1 MTRVSSKCIFIILLA
16 VPLVFYLPYMCLSPE
31 EEFHNATSTVQE
43 HHYVATSLNN
53 LARLYFL
60 QGKYVEA
67 QPLYK
72 RTLKKYENEL
82 GQEQTSPPVAPAEQT
97 SEYPVEKT
105 PRNIHKH
112 TDPIAPILLGIVI
125 ILVAA
130 KIGGGIFEKIG
141 QPAVLGEL
149 VLGII
154 IGNLAYFTGW
164 EFFAPLRN
172 HTFVDLL
179 ARFGVIILLF
189 EIGLETNIRDI
200 VKVGLSSF
208 LVALGGIVTPFILGY
223 FTSLYFFPDAGFS
236 LHLFVGATLCATSV
250 GIKARVFKDLGKLQ
264 TTESSILMGAAVLDD
279 IIVLFILAIVTDIVV
294 TESVDPFHVVQT
306 SIFSILF
313 LVGAILMGFKLA
325 PFLGYYTSRKK
336 VEGWKLIAAIVFCL
350 SLSYIANLIGLA
362 TIVGAFAAGLILR
375 KVRFKDLKGVEHGM
389 NEVVRPASF
398 VFVPIFFLLIGMQI
412 KLETF
417 SDIYVLKIALA
428 ITIAAILGKQV
439 CGLCVLEKGLNRIS
453 IGVAMIPRGEITLI
467 FAGIGK
473 SIGVI
478 SDTIFSAL
486 IIMVIITTLITPP
499 ALRLSMLRTPT
510 TKND

>member
-1 MTRVSSKCIFIILLA
+1 MTKVLSKCIFIILLT
-16 VPLVFYLPYMCLSPE
+16 VPLVFYLPYVCLSPE

-60 QGKYVEA
+60 QGEYVEA
-67 QPLYK
+67 EPLYK
-72 RTLKKYENEL
+72 RALKIYENEL
-82 GQEQTSPPVAPAEQT
+82 GQEQTSPPVASAEQT
-97 SEYPVEKT
+97 SKHQVEKMD
-105 PRNIHKH
+105 REAHGH

-125 ILVAA
+125 ILAAA

-141 QPAVLGEL
+141 QPSVLGEL

-179 ARFGVIILLF
+179 ARLGVIILLF
-189 EIGLETNIRDI
+189 EIGLETNIRDM
-200 VKVGLSSF
+200 VRVGLSSF
-208 LVALGGIVTPFILGY
+208 LVAVGGIIAPFILGY
-223 FTSLYFFPDAGFS
+223 FTSLYFFPGAAMS
-236 LHLFVGATLCATSV
+236 VHLFVGATLCATSV
-250 GIKARVFKDLGKLQ
+250 GIKARVLKDLGKLQ
-264 TTESSILMGAAVLDD
+264 TIEAKIILGAAVLDD

-294 TESVDPFHVVQT
+294 TGSVDPFHIART

-313 LVGAILMGFKLA
+313 LSGAIFMGLKLA
-325 PFLGYYTSRKK
+325 PLLGYYTTHTKLES
-336 VEGWKLIAAIVFCL
+336 WKLTMAIVFCL
-350 SLSYIANLIGLA
+350 LLSYIANLIGLA

-375 KVRFKDLKGVEHGM
+375 EVRFKDLKGGEHGIQ
-389 NEVVRPASF
+389 EVMRPASF

-412 KLETF
+412 KLELF
-417 SDIYVLKIALA
+417 FDMHVLKVSLA
-428 ITIAAILGKQV
+428 ITLAAIIGKQV
-439 CGLCVLEKGLNRIS
+439 CGLCALEKGLNRIA
-453 IGVAMIPRGEITLI
+453 IGIAMIPRAEVTLI

-499 ALRLSMLRTPT
+499 ALRLAMSGMPS
-510 TKND
+510 TKKD

>member
-1 MTRVSSKCIFIILLA
+1 MTRALSKCIFIIILA
-16 VPLVFYLPYMCLSPE
+16 APLVFCTHSIYSSPE
-31 EEFHNATSTVQE
+31 EESGNSTSTV
-43 HHYVATSLNN
+43 H
-53 LARLYFL
+53 
-60 QGKYVEA
+60 
-67 QPLYK
+67 
-72 RTLKKYENEL
+72 
-82 GQEQTSPPVAPAEQT
+82 EQTSHPASATQMYK
-97 SEYPVEKT
+97 YPINKT
-105 PRNIHKH
+105 DKKVHGH
-112 TDPIAPILLGIVI
+112 GDPIAPILLGIVI
-125 ILVAA
+125 ILAAA

-172 HTFVDLL
+172 HTFVDLF

-189 EIGLETNIRDI
+189 EIGLETEIRDI

-236 LHLFVGATLCATSV
+236 VHLFVGATLCATSV

-264 TTESSILMGAAVLDD
+264 TTESSILMGAAVIDD

-294 TESVDPFHVVQT
+294 AGSVDPFPVIRT

-313 LVGAILMGFKLA
+313 LVGAILMGLKLA
-325 PFLGYYTSRKK
+325 HFLGYYTKHRKA
-336 VEGWKLIAAIVFCL
+336 EGWKLAMAIVFCL
-350 SLSYIANLIGLA
+350 LLSYTANLIGLA

-375 KVRFKDLKGVEHGM
+375 EVRFKDLKGGEHGIQ
-389 NEVVRPASF
+389 EILRPASF
-398 VFVPIFFLLIGMQI
+398 VFVPVFFLLIGMKI
-412 KLETF
+412 KLEIF
-417 SDIYVLKIALA
+417 GNLSVLKLALA

-439 CGLCVLEKGLNRIS
+439 CGLCALGKGLNRIA
-453 IGVAMIPRGEITLI
+453 IGVAMIPRGEVTLI

-499 ALRLSMLRTPT
+499 LLRLLMSGTPST
-510 TKND
+510 QKD

>member
-1 MTRVSSKCIFIILLA
+1 MTKVSSKCIFIILLA
-16 VPLVFYLPYMCLSPE
+16 APLVFYISHIYSSPE
-31 EEFHNATSTVQE
+31 EEPRNSVSTVQE
-43 HHYVATSLNN
+43 QTSLQDS
-53 LARLYFL
+53 Y
-60 QGKYVEA
+60 
-67 QPLYK
+67 
-72 RTLKKYENEL
+72 TT
-82 GQEQTSPPVAPAEQT
+82 QTQKHSI
-97 SEYPVEKT
+97 EKT
-105 PRNIHKH
+105 DRVLHGH
-112 TDPIAPILLGIVI
+112 EDPIAPILLGIVI

-130 KIGGGIFEKIG
+130 KFGGGIFEKIG

-208 LVALGGIVTPFILGY
+208 LVALGGVLTPFILGY

-236 LHLFVGATLCATSV
+236 VHLFVGATLCATSV

-264 TTESSILMGAAVLDD
+264 TAESSIIMGAAVFDD

-294 TESVDPFHVVQT
+294 TGSVDFFPVVQT

-313 LVGAILMGFKLA
+313 LAGAIFMGLKLA
-325 PFLGYYTSRKK
+325 PLLGYYTRHMR
-336 VEGWKLIAAIVFCL
+336 VEGWKLAMAIVFCL
-350 SLSYIANLIGLA
+350 LLAYIANLIGLA

-375 KVRFKDLKGVEHGM
+375 EARFKDLKGGEHGM
-389 NEVVRPASF
+389 QEILRPASF
-398 VFVPIFFLLIGMQI
+398 VFVPIYFLLIGMQI
-412 KLETF
+412 KLELF
-417 SDIYVLKIALA
+417 YDKHVLMVSLA
-428 ITIAAILGKQV
+428 ITLAAIIGKQV
-439 CGLCVLEKGLNRIS
+439 CGLCVLDKGLNRIA
-453 IGVAMIPRGEITLI
+453 IGVAMIPRGEVTLI

-473 SIGVI
+473 SLGII
-478 SDTIFSAL
+478 SDVIFSAL

-499 ALRLSMLRTPT
+499 ALRLAMSRTSPDT
-510 TKND
+510 RD

>member
-1 MTRVSSKCIFIILLA
+1 MTRVLSKYTLIILLA
-16 VPLVFYLPYMCLSPE
+16 VPLVFYLPYVCLSPK

-72 RTLKKYENEL
+72 RALKKYKNEL
-82 GQEQTSPPVAPAEQT
+82 GQEQISPPVAPAEQI
-97 SEYPVEKT
+97 SEYPVEKM
-105 PRNIHKH
+105 PRVIHKH
-112 TDPIAPILLGIVI
+112 TDPIAPILLSIVI

-236 LHLFVGATLCATSV
+236 VHLFVGATLCATSV

-294 TESVDPFHVVQT
+294 MGSVDPFHVVQT

-313 LVGAILMGFKLA
+313 LVGAIVMGFKLA

-398 VFVPIFFLLIGMQI
+398 VFVPLFFLLVGMQI
-412 KLETF
+412 KLELF
-417 SDIYVLKIALA
+417 GDISVLKIALA

-439 CGLCVLEKGLNRIS
+439 CGLCALGKGLNRIA
-453 IGVAMIPRGEITLI
+453 IGVAMIPRGEVTLI

-473 SIGVI
+473 SIGI
-478 SDTIFSAL
+478 LSDAVFSSL

-499 ALRLSMLRTPT
+499 TLRLAMSRTSPEN
-510 TKND
+510 KE

>member
-1 MTRVSSKCIFIILLA
+1 M
-16 VPLVFYLPYMCLSPE
+16 
-31 EEFHNATSTVQE
+31 
-43 HHYVATSLNN
+43 
-53 LARLYFL
+53 
-60 QGKYVEA
+60 
-67 QPLYK
+67 
-72 RTLKKYENEL
+72 
-82 GQEQTSPPVAPAEQT
+82 
-97 SEYPVEKT
+97 

-236 LHLFVGATLCATSV
+236 VHLFVGATLCATSV

-294 TESVDPFHVVQT
+294 TGSVGPFHVVQT

-417 SDIYVLKIALA
+417 GDIYVLKIALA

-439 CGLCVLEKGLNRIS
+439 CGLCALGKGLNRIA
-453 IGVAMIPRGEITLI
+453 IGVAMIPRGEVTLI

-486 IIMVIITTLITPP
+486 IIMVIFTTLITPP
-499 ALRLSMLRTPT
+499 SLRWAMSRTPSEQ
-510 TKND
+510 KD

>member
-1 MTRVSSKCIFIILLA
+1 MTRALSKCIFIIILA
-16 VPLVFYLPYMCLSPE
+16 SPLVFYTHSIYSSPE
-31 EEFHNATSTVQE
+31 EKSGNSTSTVHERTSQPAS
-43 HHYVATSLNN
+43 ATQT
-53 LARLYFL
+53 Y
-60 QGKYVEA
+60 KY
-67 QPLYK
+67 PIDK
-72 RTLKKYENEL
+72 TDKKVHGHED
-82 GQEQTSPPVAPAEQT
+82 PV
-97 SEYPVEKT
+97 
-105 PRNIHKH
+105 
-112 TDPIAPILLGIVI
+112 APILLGIVI
-125 ILVAA
+125 ILAAA

-172 HTFVDLL
+172 HTFVDLF

-189 EIGLETNIRDI
+189 EIGLETEIRDI

-236 LHLFVGATLCATSV
+236 VHLFVGATLCATSV

-264 TTESSILMGAAVLDD
+264 TTESSIVMGAAVFDD
-279 IIVLFILAIVTDIVV
+279 IMVLFILAVVTDIVV
-294 TESVDPFHVVQT
+294 AGSVDPFPVIRT

-313 LVGAILMGFKLA
+313 LVGAILMGLKLA
-325 PFLGYYTSRKK
+325 PFLGYYTKYRKA
-336 VEGWKLIAAIVFCL
+336 EGWKLAMAIVFCL
-350 SLSYIANLIGLA
+350 LLSYTANLIGLA

-375 KVRFKDLKGVEHGM
+375 EVRFKDLKGGEHGIQ
-389 NEVVRPASF
+389 EILRPASF
-398 VFVPIFFLLIGMQI
+398 VFVPVFFLLIGMKI
-412 KLETF
+412 KLEIF
-417 SDIYVLKIALA
+417 GDLSVLKVALA

-439 CGLCVLEKGLNRIS
+439 CGLCALGKGLNRVA
-453 IGVAMIPRGEITLI
+453 IGVAMIPRGEVTLI

-473 SIGVI
+473 SIGVV

-499 ALRLSMLRTPT
+499 LLRLLMSGTPST
-510 TKND
+510 QKD

>member
-1 MTRVSSKCIFIILLA
+1 MTKVLSKYTFIILLS
-16 VPLVFYLPYMCLSPE
+16 VPLVFYISHIYSSPE
-31 EEFHNATSTVQE
+31 EESCNTTSTVQE

-53 LARLYFL
+53 LARLFFL

-72 RTLKKYENEL
+72 RALNKYENEL
-82 GQEQTSPPVAPAEQT
+82 GQEQTSPPVVPAEQT
-97 SEYPVEKT
+97 SKYPGKKM
-105 PRNIHKH
+105 PRDIHKH

-189 EIGLETNIRDI
+189 EIGLETNMRDI
-200 VKVGLSSF
+200 VKVGLSSL
-208 LVALGGIVTPFILGY
+208 LVAVGGVVTPFILGY

-236 LHLFVGATLCATSV
+236 VHLFVGATLCATSV

-264 TTESSILMGAAVLDD
+264 TTESSIVMGAAVLDD

-294 TESVDPFHVVQT
+294 AGSVDLFPIVQT

-313 LVGAILMGFKLA
+313 LSGAIFMGLKLA
-325 PFLGYYTSRKK
+325 PLLGYYTTRTK
-336 VEGWKLIAAIVFCL
+336 VEGWKLAMTIVFCL
-350 SLSYIANLIGLA
+350 LLSYVANLIGLA

-375 KVRFKDLKGVEHGM
+375 EVRFKDLKGGEHGM
-389 NEVVRPASF
+389 QEILRPASF
-398 VFVPIFFLLIGMQI
+398 VFVPVYFLLIGMQI
-412 KLETF
+412 KLELF
-417 SDIYVLKIALA
+417 YDKHVLLVSLA
-428 ITIAAILGKQV
+428 ITLAAIIGKQV
-439 CGLCVLEKGLNRIS
+439 CGLCVLEKGLNRIA
-453 IGVAMIPRGEITLI
+453 IGVAMIPRGEVTLI

-478 SDTIFSAL
+478 SDTIFTAL
-486 IIMVIITTLITPP
+486 IMMVIITTLITPP
-499 ALRLSMLRTPT
+499 ALRLSMSRTPST
-510 TKND
+510 QKD

>member
-1 MTRVSSKCIFIILLA
+1 MTRVLSKYTLIILLA
-16 VPLVFYLPYMCLSPE
+16 VPLVFYILHIYSSPE
-31 EEFHNATSTVQE
+31 EESHNATSTVQE

-72 RTLKKYENEL
+72 RALKKYKNEL
-82 GQEQTSPPVAPAEQT
+82 GQEQISPPVAPAEQI
-97 SEYPVEKT
+97 SEYPVEKM
-105 PRNIHKH
+105 PRVIHKH
-112 TDPIAPILLGIVI
+112 TDPIAPILLSIVI

-130 KIGGGIFEKIG
+130 KFGGGIFEKIG

-208 LVALGGIVTPFILGY
+208 LVALGGIVAPFILGY

-236 LHLFVGATLCATSV
+236 VHLFVGATLCATSV

-294 TESVDPFHVVQT
+294 MGSVDPFHVVQT

-313 LVGAILMGFKLA
+313 LVGAIVMGFKLA

-398 VFVPIFFLLIGMQI
+398 VFVPLFFLLVGMQI
-412 KLETF
+412 KLELF
-417 SDIYVLKIALA
+417 GDISVLKIALA

-439 CGLCVLEKGLNRIS
+439 CGLCALGKGLNRIA
-453 IGVAMIPRGEITLI
+453 IGVAMIPRGEVTLI

-473 SIGVI
+473 SIGVL
-478 SDTIFSAL
+478 SDAVFSSL
-486 IIMVIITTLITPP
+486 IIMVIFTTLITPP
-499 ALRLSMLRTPT
+499 ALKLAMSRTSLE
-510 TKND
+510 KRD

>member
-1 MTRVSSKCIFIILLA
+1 MTKVLSKYILIILLA
-16 VPLVFYLPYMCLSPE
+16 VPLVFYLPYVCLSPE

-72 RTLKKYENEL
+72 RALKKYENEP
-82 GQEQTSPPVAPAEQT
+82 GQEQTSLPVAPAEQT
-97 SEYPVEKT
+97 SEYLAEKM
-105 PRNIHKH
+105 PGDIHKH

-130 KIGGGIFEKIG
+130 KFGGGIFEKIG

-154 IGNLAYFTGW
+154 VGNLAYFTGW

-189 EIGLETNIRDI
+189 EIGLETNIRDM
-200 VKVGLSSF
+200 VRVGLSSL
-208 LVALGGIVTPFILGY
+208 LVALSGIITPFILGY

-236 LHLFVGATLCATSV
+236 VHLFVGATLCATSV

-264 TTESSILMGAAVLDD
+264 TTESSIVMGAAVFDD

-294 TESVDPFHVVQT
+294 TGSVDPFPVIQT

-313 LVGAILMGFKLA
+313 LVGAIFMGLKLA
-325 PFLGYYTSRKK
+325 PLLGYYTTHMN
-336 VEGWKLIAAIVFCL
+336 VEGWKLAMAIVFCL
-350 SLSYIANLIGLA
+350 LLSYIANLIGLA

-375 KVRFKDLKGVEHGM
+375 EVRFKDLKGGEHGIQEIM
-389 NEVVRPASF
+389 RPASF
-398 VFVPIFFLLIGMQI
+398 VFVPVFFLLIGMQI
-412 KLETF
+412 KLELF
-417 SDIYVLKIALA
+417 FDMHVLTVSLA
-428 ITIAAILGKQV
+428 ITLAAIIGKQV
-439 CGLCVLEKGLNRIS
+439 CGLCALEKGLNRIA
-453 IGVAMIPRGEITLI
+453 IGIAMIPRGEVTLI

-486 IIMVIITTLITPP
+486 IMMVIITTLITPP
-499 ALRLSMLRTPT
+499 ALRLSMSRTPST
-510 TKND
+510 PKD

>member
-1 MTRVSSKCIFIILLA
+1 MIKVLSKCIFVILL
-16 VPLVFYLPYMCLSPE
+16 VLPLVFYLPYVSLSPE
-31 EEFHNATSTVQE
+31 EEFHNTTATVQA
-43 HHYVATSLNN
+43 HHNVATSMNN

-60 QGKYVEA
+60 QEKYVEA

-72 RTLKKYENEL
+72 RALKKYENKL
-82 GQEQTSPPVAPAEQT
+82 DQEQTSPPVT
-97 SEYPVEKT
+97 SSMKKSKYQIEKME
-105 PRNIHKH
+105 REVHGY

-125 ILVAA
+125 ILAAA

-164 EFFAPLRN
+164 EFFATLRN

-179 ARFGVIILLF
+179 ARFGVLILLF
-189 EIGLETNIRDI
+189 DIGLETDIRDM

-208 LVALGGIVTPFILGY
+208 LVALGGTVTPFILGY

-236 LHLFVGATLCATSV
+236 VHLFVGATLCATSV
-250 GIKARVFKDLGKLQ
+250 GIKARVFKDMGKLQ
-264 TTESSILMGAAVLDD
+264 TAESNIVMGAAVFDD
-279 IIVLFILAIVTDIVV
+279 IIVLFILAIVTDIVI
-294 TESVDPFHVVQT
+294 TGSVDPFPVVQI
-306 SIFSILF
+306 SVFSILF
-313 LVGAILMGFKLA
+313 LVGAIFMGLKLS
-325 PFLGYYTSRKK
+325 PLLGYYTTHRKA
-336 VEGWKLIAAIVFCL
+336 EGWKLSIAIVFCL
-350 SLSYIANLIGLA
+350 LLSYVANLIGLA

-375 KVRFKDLKGVEHGM
+375 EVRFRDLKGEEHGM
-389 NEVVRPASF
+389 QEILRPASF
-398 VFVPIFFLLIGMQI
+398 VFVPVYFLLIGMQI
-412 KLETF
+412 KLELF
-417 SDIYVLKIALA
+417 YDMHVLIVSLA
-428 ITIAAILGKQV
+428 ITLVATISKQV
-439 CGLCVLEKGLNRIS
+439 CGLCVLEKGLNRIA
-453 IGVAMIPRGEITLI
+453 IGIAMIPRGEVTLV

-499 ALRLSMLRTPT
+499 ALRLSMSRTPSVQ
-510 TKND
+510 KD

>member
-1 MTRVSSKCIFIILLA
+1 MTKVLSKYILIILLT
-16 VPLVFYLPYMCLSPE
+16 VPLVFYLPYVCFSPR
-31 EEFHNATSTVQE
+31 EEFHNATSKVKE
-43 HHYVATSLNN
+43 HHYVTTSLNN
-53 LARLYFL
+53 LAKLYFL

-72 RTLKKYENEL
+72 RALKKYENGL
-82 GQEQTSPPVAPAEQT
+82 GEGQTSPPVAPAEQT
-97 SEYPVEKT
+97 SEYPVEKI
-105 PRNIHKH
+105 PRDIHKH

-125 ILVAA
+125 ILGAA
-130 KIGGGIFEKIG
+130 KFGGGIFEKIG

-179 ARFGVIILLF
+179 ARFGAIILLF

-236 LHLFVGATLCATSV
+236 VHLFVGATLCATSV

-264 TTESSILMGAAVLDD
+264 TTESNIIMGAAVFDD
-279 IIVLFILAIVTDIVV
+279 IIALFILAIVTDIVV
-294 TESVDPFHVVQT
+294 TGSVDPFPVVQT
-306 SIFSILF
+306 SVFSILF
-313 LVGAILMGFKLA
+313 LLGAIFMGFKLA
-325 PFLGYYTSRKK
+325 PFLGHYTSRMK
-336 VEGWKLIAAIVFCL
+336 VEGWKLIGAIVFCL
-350 SLSYIANLIGLA
+350 ILSYIANLIGLA

-375 KVRFKDLKGVEHGM
+375 EVRFKDLKGGEHGM
-389 NEVVRPASF
+389 KEIIRPASF
-398 VFVPIFFLLIGMQI
+398 IFVPVFFLLIGMQT
-412 KLETF
+412 KLEVF
-417 SDIYVLKIALA
+417 AHASDLWVAAA
-428 ITIAAILGKQV
+428 ITMAAILGKQV
-439 CGLCVLEKGLNRIS
+439 CGLCALEKGLNRIA
-453 IGVAMIPRGEITLI
+453 IGVAMIPRGEVTLI

-486 IIMVIITTLITPP
+486 IMMVIITTLITPP
-499 ALRLSMLRTPT
+499 ALRLSMSRMPSTQ
-510 TKND
+510 KD

>member
-1 MTRVSSKCIFIILLA
+1 MTKVLSKYTFIILLS
-16 VPLVFYLPYMCLSPE
+16 VPLVFYISHIYSSPE
-31 EEFHNATSTVQE
+31 EESCNTTSTVQE

-53 LARLYFL
+53 LARLFFL

-72 RTLKKYENEL
+72 RALNKYENEL
-82 GQEQTSPPVAPAEQT
+82 GQEKTSPPVVPAET
-97 SEYPVEKT
+97 SKYPEKRM
-105 PRNIHKH
+105 PRGIHKH

-189 EIGLETNIRDI
+189 EIGLETNMRDI
-200 VKVGLSSF
+200 VKVGLSSL
-208 LVALGGIVTPFILGY
+208 LVAVGGVVTPFILGY

-236 LHLFVGATLCATSV
+236 VHLFVGATLCATSV

-264 TTESSILMGAAVLDD
+264 TTESSIVMGAAVLDD

-294 TESVDPFHVVQT
+294 AGSVDLFPVVQT

-313 LVGAILMGFKLA
+313 LSGAIFMGLKLA
-325 PFLGYYTSRKK
+325 PLLGYYTTRTK
-336 VEGWKLIAAIVFCL
+336 VEGWKLAMTIVFCL
-350 SLSYIANLIGLA
+350 LLSYVANLIGLA

-375 KVRFKDLKGVEHGM
+375 EVRFKDLKGGEHGM
-389 NEVVRPASF
+389 QEILRPASF
-398 VFVPIFFLLIGMQI
+398 VFVPVYFLLIGMQI
-412 KLETF
+412 KLELF
-417 SDIYVLKIALA
+417 YDKHVLLVSLA
-428 ITIAAILGKQV
+428 ITLAAIIGKQV
-439 CGLCVLEKGLNRIS
+439 CGLCVLEKGLNRIA
-453 IGVAMIPRGEITLI
+453 IGVAMIPRGEVTLI

-478 SDTIFSAL
+478 SDTIFTAL
-486 IIMVIITTLITPP
+486 IMMVIITTLITPP
-499 ALRLSMLRTPT
+499 ALRLSMSRTPST
-510 TKND
+510 QKD